1 MGRASG
7 LASEELSIETP
18 SRWPGSEASRR
29 RRHDRA
35 PNSPAFGARSIPS
48 AVKEPIA
55 LPSYLLNPSLQP
67 DAQGTSRLRI
77 RVGQQGYAS
86 KSSASRIRRRSRTHL
101 AGAYALDGPMQD
113 RLWRWPIRIVIA
125 RIPRGTHDRT
135 DETGAGR
142 VCANTPGALLQAA
155 KRKPFGAVISIR
167 SHHHGSAR
175 TCHRRRRSRRKPA
188 AGRRDAC
195 IPYAWH
201 NEHAACM
208 LASSPTWAGRA
219 TATPMCDRVMC
230 EHLDARFPTRSV
242 RVGQISREFSAH
254 TPGPFQF
261 ATNAGLRFDGRDVLA
276 SRASIPSYR
285 WTYRGRMRGV
295 GATCTAPKTHGRLKC
310 ISAPEYCKFWRDTK
324 SASKPL
330 RQSGV
335 SRLAATDGAGIR
347 RQIDGIRGGVRH
359 CASTL
364 KIRATTRVFRG
375 PSDRQAPI
383 FRQESEGGIGRIRR
397 QPGGESGRH

>member
-1 MGRASG
+1 MIEPMKPEPAESVRPLSAAER
-7 LASEELSIETP
+7 LAARVAGQPMP
-18 SRWPGSEASRR
+18 SLHIGGSTW
-29 RRHDRA
+29 
-35 PNSPAFGARSIPS
+35 S
-48 AVKEPIA
+48 AVAI
-55 LPSYLLNPSLQP
+55 
-67 DAQGTSRLRI
+67 
-77 RVGQQGYAS
+77 
-86 KSSASRIRRRSRTHL
+86 SASWRSRCSATAVTHGRP
-101 AGAYALDGPMQD
+101 GALRSAEMQD
-113 RLWRWPIRIVIA
+113 
-125 RIPRGTHDRT
+125 
-135 DETGAGR
+135 
-142 VCANTPGALLQAA
+142 TPGALLQAA

-188 AGRRDAC
+188 AGWRDAC
-195 IPYAWH
+195 IPHAWH
-201 NEHAACM
+201 NEHVACI

-219 TATPMCDRVMC
+219 TATISVLRVMC

-242 RVGQISREFSAH
+242 RVGQISRVFSAH
-254 TPGPFQF
+254 TQGPYQY

-295 GATCTAPKTHGRLKC
+295 GATCTAPKTHGRLTC
-310 ISAPEYCKFWRDTK
+310 ISAPEYCKFWRGTK
-324 SASKPL
+324 SASTPL

-364 KIRATTRVFRG
+364 KIRATTRVSTLKIRATTRVFRG

-383 FRQESEGGIGRIRR
+383 FRQESEGGIRGEFGGSRAARADGTDVWAWDRR
-397 QPGGESGRH
+397 SEQLAHAGVLPGERDWEVPPSLLP